1 MLLENKHAVI
11 YGGGGSVGGAVA
23 RAFAR
28 EGATVFL
35 AGRSLPSLDL
45 VAQEVS
51 ATGGEAETA
60 EVDAMDE
67 RAVDRHADAVVTRAG
82 GIDIAVNAVG
92 VAHVQGAPFAEL
104 SYEDYAHPITA
115 YTRTIFLT
123 AKAAARHMTHRGSGV
138 ILLIAPGPGARL
150 TGQGSLGNG
159 VAAAALEAFS
169 RILAGELGPSGIRV
183 NCLRPHAIPESVVTS
198 HTRELF
204 TGMAGL
210 SGLTM
215 EAWLSGLAGTTLLGR
230 LPTLAEVADY
240 AAFVASD
247 RASAMTGAIANLTS
261 GALVD

>member
-1 MLLENKHAVI
+1 MLLENKNAVI
-11 YGGGGSVGGAVA
+11 YGGGGAVGGAIA

-28 EGATVFL
+28 EGATVHL
-35 AGRSLPSLDL
+35 AGRTLAGLER
-45 VAQEVS
+45 VAQEIS
-51 ATGGEAETA
+51 AAGGKAETA

-67 RAVDRHADAVVTRAG
+67 NAVDMHADAVAARAG
-82 GIDIAVNAVG
+82 GIDVAVNAVG
-92 VAHVQGAPFAEL
+92 IAHVQGTPFAEL
-104 SYEDYAHPITA
+104 SFEDYAHPISA
-115 YTRTIFLT
+115 YTRTNFLT
-123 AKAAARHMTHRGSGV
+123 AKAVARHMATRGSGV
-138 ILLIAPGPGARL
+138 ILLVAPGPGARVS
-150 TGQGSLGNG
+150 GRGFLGNG
-159 VAAAALEAFS
+159 AAAAALEALS

-183 NCLRPHAIPESVVTS
+183 NCLRPHAIPESVATS
-198 HTRELF
+198 HTRQLF

-215 EAWLSGLAGTTLLGR
+215 DDWLSGLAGTTLLAR